1 MNGTELGDARATLIP
16 LVRLAFPIALQVLM
30 QTLLNLID
38 TVMVGQLGEVQ
49 IASIALGN
57 QIYFLLILFLFG
69 VGSGSAVFA
78 SQYWGAGDVGGVRR
92 SMGLALIIGVAGAA
106 VFTAGAVFFPSSV
119 LSVFTTDTSVVGEG
133 TGYLRVVGPSY
144 LFTAV
149 TLGYTHGLRSVG
161 QTRLPMYAT
170 AFSIALNVVG
180 NYVLIFGVWGFPALG
195 VTGAALATAVA
206 RAVEMAIILTVV
218 YRRRGPVAASLRQ
231 LTAWNRSFLAVFVRR
246 ASPVVANEILWST
259 GFTMYTVVFARMGTE
274 FLAAY
279 NIADTVSRLM
289 LVFFIGT
296 AQASQITIG
305 NAVGAGAMDEA
316 RNIGRTLMRVVP
328 IVSALVGMVVFFVVA
343 PLVPAAFAVRSEVRV
358 LIRQFLRLFAAL
370 LVAKVI
376 NIHLIVGILRG
387 GADTRFALMID
398 ILPLWLI
405 GVPAA
410 MLAGL
415 VLGLPAPAVYLA
427 LQLEEVVRLTLG
439 VVRVRSGAWV
449 HDLTGGATRRPAE
462 VDVAASPCPEGLHPY
477 DTTPGCPD

>member
-1 MNGTELGDARATLIP
+1 MNETRLGDTRAALAP

-78 SQYWGAGDVGGVRR
+78 SQYWGAGDVAGVHR
-92 SMGLALIIGVAGAA
+92 SMGLALAIGLAGAA
-106 VFTAGAVFFPSSV
+106 VFTVGAVFFPARV
-119 LSVFTTDTSVVGEG
+119 LSVFTTDAAVIREG
-133 TGYLRVVGPSY
+133 TGYLRAVGPSY

-149 TLGYTHGLRSVG
+149 TLGFTHGLRSVG

-170 AFSIALNVVG
+170 ALSIALNVVG
-180 NYVLIFGVWGFPALG
+180 NYVLIFGVWRFPALG
-195 VTGAALATAVA
+195 VTGAAVATAAA
-206 RAVEMAIILTVV
+206 RAVEMALILIVI
-218 YRRRGPVAASLRQ
+218 YRGRGPIAASLRQ
-231 LTAWNRSFLAVFVRR
+231 LTAWNRAFLATFVRR

-305 NAVGAGAMDEA
+305 NAVGAGKVGEA
-316 RNIGRTLMRVVP
+316 RDTGRILMRIVP
-328 IVSALVGMVVFFVVA
+328 IVSALVGMVVFFAVA
-343 PLVPAAFAVRSEVRV
+343 PLVPAAFAVSPQVRV
-358 LIRQFLRLFAAL
+358 LIRQCLRLFAIL

-398 ILPLWLI
+398 ILPLWFI

-410 MLAGL
+410 ML
-415 VLGLPAPAVYLA
+415 
-427 LQLEEVVRLTLG
+427 
-439 VVRVRSGAWV
+439 
-449 HDLTGGATRRPAE
+449 
-462 VDVAASPCPEGLHPY
+462 
-477 DTTPGCPD
+477 